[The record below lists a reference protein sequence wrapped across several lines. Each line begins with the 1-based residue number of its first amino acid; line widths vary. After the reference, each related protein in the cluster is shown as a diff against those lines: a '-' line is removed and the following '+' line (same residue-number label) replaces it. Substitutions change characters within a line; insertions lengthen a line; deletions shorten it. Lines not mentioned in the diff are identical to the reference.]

1 MKNPLTRTRK
11 ELVLNLL
18 NSKGKYYPNYYLNS
32 YSSWKKGA
40 NKALL
45 LEDILI
51 ALKLKKGKHFITGND
66 APRGGYTGNFVKLLP
81 LGKKLKVIKELNQPT
96 K

>member
-18 NSKGKYYPNYYLNS
+18 NSRGKYYPNYYLNS

-51 ALKLKKGKHFITGND
+51 TLKLKKGKHFITGND
-66 APRGGYTGNFVKLLP
+66 APRGGYSGNFVKLLP
-81 LGKKLKVIKELNQPT
+81 LGKKLKVIKELKN
-96 K
+96 